1 MATQQEKRDRMKMVV
16 AEVLNEVWD
25 DFTEADAEYFMK
37 ALVTR
42 GYLVMPL

>member
-1 MATQQEKRDRMKMVV
+1 MATHAEKRERMSLVV
-16 AEVLNEVWD
+16 TEVLNEIWD
-25 DFTEADAEYFMK
+25 DFSQADAEYFMK